1 MRVLIIGD
9 VLSKTGRKALVEGL
23 SRLRG
28 RLGIDLCTANVEN
41 AAGMFGVTRQVVGE
55 ISSSGVD
62 VMTSGNH
69 IFDKREG
76 VSLLDERSDLLR
88 PANYPPGV
96 PGRGWMIGAAGGVPY
111 CVINLQGRTFMTD
124 IDCPFRTADRIIAE
138 IPPEVKV
145 RIVDFHAEATS
156 EKLALAY
163 HLAGRV
169 SAVAGSHT
177 HVPTADERILPGGTA
192 YQTDVGMAGP
202 FDSVIGVR
210 PEQVIERFLTG
221 IPVRFQ
227 VGGDTACIE
236 GLFVEIDD
244 ASGEALRVERVDER
258 VGEGEPHGQER

>member
-9 VLSKTGRKALVEGL
+9 VLSKTGREALSKGL
-23 SRLRG
+23 PRLRE
-28 RLGIDLCTANVEN
+28 RLGVDLCTANVEN
-41 AAGMFGVTRQVVGE
+41 AAGMFGVTRQVVE
-55 ISSSGVD
+55 DISRSGVD

-76 VSLLDERSDLLR
+76 VTLLDERADLLR

-96 PGRGWMIGAAGGVPY
+96 PGRGWMIGEAAGVPY
-111 CVINLQGRTFMTD
+111 CVINLQGRTFMAD
-124 IDCPFRTADRIIAE
+124 IDCPFRTAERIIAE
-138 IPPEVKV
+138 VPREVKV

-163 HLAGRV
+163 YLAGRV

-177 HVPTADERILPGGTA
+177 HIPTADQRILPGGTA

-210 PEQVIERFLTG
+210 PDQVIERFLTG

-227 VGGDTACIE
+227 VGGELPCIE

-244 ASGEALRVERVDER
+244 VTGEAVRVERIDER
-258 VGEGEPHGQER
+258 IGEGVIDDAAR

>member
-9 VLSKTGRKALVEGL
+9 VLSKTGRSAL
-23 SRLRG
+23 SRGLPSLRE
-28 RLGIDLCTANVEN
+28 RLGVDLCTANVEN
-41 AAGMFGVTRQVVGE
+41 GAGMFGVTRQVVEE
-55 ISSSGVD
+55 ISRSGVD

-76 VSLLDERSDLLR
+76 MALLDDRADLLR

-96 PGRGWMIGAAGGVPY
+96 PGRGWMIGEAGGIPY
-111 CVINLQGRTFMTD
+111 CVINLQGRTFMAD
-124 IDCPFRTADRIIAE
+124 IDCPFRAADRIVAE
-138 IPPEVKV
+138 IPRDVKV

-163 HLAGRV
+163 YLAGRV
-169 SAVAGSHT
+169 SVVAGTHT

-227 VGGDTACIE
+227 VGGGSACIE
-236 GLFVEIDD
+236 GLYIEIDD
-244 ASGEALRVERVDER
+244 ATGEAVRAERIDER
-258 VGEGEPHGQER
+258 IDEGDIHAEG

>member
-9 VLSKTGRKALVEGL
+9 VLSKIGRAALAAALPGL
-23 SRLRG
+23 RE

-41 AAGMFGVTRQVVGE
+41 AAGMFGVTLQVVEE
-55 ISSSGVD
+55 IHRCGVD

-76 VSLLDERSDLLR
+76 TALLDKRSDLLR
-88 PANYPPGV
+88 PANYPPGA
-96 PGRGWMIGAAGGVPY
+96 PGRGWMTGEAGGVRY
-111 CVINLQGRTFMTD
+111 CVINLQGRTFMAD
-124 IDCPFRTADRIIAE
+124 IDCPFRAADRILSELPAE
-138 IPPEVKV
+138 VTV
-145 RIVDFHAEATS
+145 RVVDFHAEATS

-163 HLAGRV
+163 YLDGRV

-177 HVPTADERILPGGTA
+177 HIPTADERLLPAGTA
-192 YQTDVGMAGP
+192 FQSDVGMAGP

-227 VGGDTACIE
+227 AGGAGARIQ
-236 GLFVEIDD
+236 GLLVEIDETTGR
-244 ASGEALRVERVDER
+244 AAAVRRIDEQIC
-258 VGEGEPHGQER
+258 EGGNE